1 MTRSFTG
8 EVQLE
13 DQPVAVSVG
22 FSEGVVH
29 LRLGGDSVGAWP
41 AEAVDFVPVGEGSY
55 ELTADGD
62 AIVFRPHQPSAFNA
76 FLRDLPWSEI
86 PAPEGSDEQPEAPVP
101 VSPPPPTPEDLDPLG
116 ATTADSSVEDPE
128 GTDWPEPAF
137 WGESAPLLGGEDEA
151 VAEPESLLSWE
162 SEPDEYFA
170 AGLNGPNGDGPA
182 FSFRS
187 APKEPDL
194 LPPDAS
200 PARQEEVDW
209 DALRWHQ
216 PEPDATAPPE
226 SDQDPPSEPTR
237 PMTPPGDSESE
248 AQMTPSGDRG
258 PINETETE
266 SPAEAVTD
274 LGDEPPADDA
284 ETSTGDPEQFFPLLE
299 AARDD
304 GGDPAPA
311 SPETVAPTGSSRKL
325 SLGQFRARLGQRQA
339 SEGDEATDGEG
350 AARGFFRL
358 DATDDS
364 ENLRQWII
372 VAAGGLAV
380 VVLLAIVVLG
390 LGAIFSSDDPPAEA
404 SSTTAA
410 PGPEAAPVVTTT
422 TVGVA
427 PASSIVESTSA
438 FVDDWNALAR
448 TYAFNLA
455 IEADGMPVSAQA
467 GPFIHLTFD
476 EAGTLTLDMSPQG
489 SGVDRDLLVAMGMA
503 VAYAE
508 PNLSPEERK
517 DVLGVLGVDVA
528 NPDLGEVGGEV
539 TRGVVRYRASVIDG
553 LIRFSVTTG
562 R

>member
-1 MTRSFTG
+1 VSSLIQSVTRSFTG

-22 FSEGVVH
+22 FSDGVVH
-29 LRLGGDSVGAWP
+29 LRLGGDSVGEWP
-41 AEAVDFVPVGEGSY
+41 AEAVEFVPLGEGSF

-76 FLRDLPWSEI
+76 FLHDNPSSER
-86 PAPEGSDEQPEAPVP
+86 PPDDGSDEPANAPLPAATPASSPDQPGLLEPTAADLPPGDPV
-101 VSPPPPTPEDLDPLG
+101 
-116 ATTADSSVEDPE
+116 

-137 WGESAPLLGGEDEA
+137 WGEPTAPLLGEGEGEGG
-151 VAEPESLLSWE
+151 AEPESLLSWE

-170 AGLNGPNGDGPA
+170 AGLNGPHDDGPA
-182 FSFRS
+182 FSFGSR
-187 APKEPDL
+187 PKEPDP
-194 LPPDAS
+194 LPPDPS
-200 PARQEEVDW
+200 PAPQQEVDW

-216 PEPDATAPPE
+216 PEPDATSPTEPPTDLAPGPATE
-226 SDQDPPSEPTR
+226 
-237 PMTPPGDSESE
+237 MTPPADSGVIE
-248 AQMTPSGDRG
+248 
-258 PINETETE
+258 ETEVE
-266 SPAEAVTD
+266 SPEGAVAD
-274 LGDEPPADDA
+274 LGDESPGEDA
-284 ETSTGDPEQFFPLLE
+284 EASAVDPEPSILSLQ
-299 AARDD
+299 AAEDD
-304 GGDPAPA
+304 FESEPA
-311 SPETVAPTGSSRKL
+311 SPDTVNPAGATRKL
-325 SLGQFRARLGQRQA
+325 SLGQVRAWLGKRQA
-339 SEGDEATDGEG
+339 SAGGEATDGED
-350 AARGFFRL
+350 ADAGFFKP
-358 DATDDS
+358 DVVDDT
-364 ENLRQWII
+364 ENLRQWI
-372 VAAGGLAV
+372 VVVAGGLAAV
-380 VVLLAIVVLG
+380 ALLTIVVLG
-390 LGAIFSSDDPPAEA
+390 LGAVLSSDEPPAEA

-410 PGPEAAPVVTTT
+410 PAPSAAPVVTTT

-427 PASSIVESTSA
+427 PASSIVETTSS

-467 GPFIHLTFD
+467 GPFIHLTYD

-539 TRGVVRYRASVIDG
+539 TRGVVSYRASVIDG

-562 R
+562 P

>member
-1 MTRSFTG
+1 M
-8 EVQLE
+8 
-13 DQPVAVSVG
+13 AVSVG

-76 FLRDLPWSEI
+76 FLRDMPWSEL
-86 PAPEGSDEQPEAPVP
+86 PAPDGSVEQPNAALPG
-101 VSPPPPTPEDLDPLG
+101 PPPESAPDDLGPVE
-116 ATTADSSVEDPE
+116 TTLAEVPAEGPA

-137 WGESAPLLGGEDEA
+137 WGESAAPLLGDDEA

-170 AGLNGPNGDGPA
+170 AGLNGPHGDGPA

-187 APKEPDL
+187 TPKEPDP
-194 LPPDAS
+194 LPPDPF

-216 PEPDATAPPE
+216 PDPDTTAPTEVP
-226 SDQDPPSEPTR
+226 QDPAPEPE
-237 PMTPPGDSESE
+237 PQISPPGDSE
-248 AQMTPSGDRG
+248 
-258 PINETETE
+258 PIEETEVE
-266 SPAEAVTD
+266 WPEEAIAD
-274 LGDEPPADDA
+274 LGDEPLGDDA
-284 ETSTGDPEQFFPLLE
+284 EASGDDPEPFIAPVE
-299 AARDD
+299 AAEDE
-304 GGDPAPA
+304 GGDSAPA
-311 SPETVAPTGSSRKL
+311 SPETVAATGSTRKL

-339 SEGDEATDGEG
+339 SEVDEATDGD
-350 AARGFFRL
+350 AAGRGFFKL
-358 DATDDS
+358 DAADDT
-364 ENLRQWII
+364 ENLRQWI
-372 VAAGGLAV
+372 VVVAGGLAA
-380 VVLLAIVVLG
+380 VVLLTIVVLG
-390 LGAIFSSDDPPAEA
+390 LGAIFSSDDAPAEA

-410 PGPEAAPVVTTT
+410 PAPGAAPVVTTT
-422 TVGVA
+422 TVAVA

-455 IEADGMPVSAQA
+455 IEAEGTPVSAPA

-528 NPDLGEVGGEV
+528 NPNLGEVGGQV
-539 TRGVVRYRASVIDG
+539 TRGVVSYRASVIDG